1 MFRVGHAGAAKW
13 AAGQHAELS
22 QFHVAGGGT
31 GDGRVLWSA
40 YVLLLR

>member
-31 GDGRVLWSA
+31 GWRVLWST
-40 YVLLLR
+40 YVLLLS